1 MVVSIDVK
9 RDWRGQGRAYNA
21 AGVDLPTHDWRLL
34 MKQALEMGA
43 GEIVLNSVDRDG
55 TLSGYD
61 LELIAEASP
70 LSSAPIIAMG
80 GASSP
85 ADFRAAVDAGAS
97 AVAAGAYFV
106 FYGPH
111 RAVLITY
118 PTPAELRSLWTDGLS
133 R

>member
-1 MVVSIDVK
+1 VSIDVK
-9 RDWRGQGRAYNA
+9 LDAGGERQAYSA
-21 AGVDLPTHDWRLL
+21 AGVDLPTWDWREL
-34 MKQALEMGA
+34 MKRALDNGA

-61 LELIAEASP
+61 LDLIAEASP
-70 LSSAPIIAMG
+70 LSNAPIIALG
-80 GASSP
+80 GAGSLS
-85 ADFRAAVDAGAS
+85 DFQAAIGAGAS

-118 PTPAELRSLWTDGLS
+118 PTPDELRSLWTDTPS
-133 R
+133 